1 MIQNNK
7 TFASILFVLIS
18 FVCSAQDPPTPSG
31 PPTPPGTPIDGGIVM
46 LIILG
51 VLYGAYKMYQKRK
64 RVA

>member
-18 FVCSAQDPPTPSG
+18 FVCSAQNPPQPSG
-31 PPTPPGTPIDGGIVM
+31 PPTPPGTPIDGSIVV
-46 LIILG
+46 LVILG
-51 VLYGAYKMYQKRK
+51 AIYGAFKMYQKRK